1 MQHKIPVEALGQVGE
16 AMAHAIEA
24 CVHCGF
30 CLPACPTY
38 QVLQEEMDSPRG
50 RIYLMKTVL
59 EGEVALEEA
68 LPYLDRCLACQ
79 ACVTACPSGVAYGE
93 LIAAFRLHTEEKRHR
108 SPFEEVYRLG
118 LLKTLPYPGRL
129 RPLAELGV
137 RLRPLLRP
145 LPLPKA
151 LKAPLELLPE
161 ALPKVA
167 SRREHREEAYQEVY
181 PAKGERRARVGL
193 LLGCAQRVLRPSI
206 NRATLRVLQENGVE
220 VVLPEDQG
228 CCGALNLHAG
238 DKEGAR
244 RLALRTMRAFEEV
257 EVVLSNAA
265 GCGSGMK
272 EYPLLFL
279 GEKEEEEART
289 FAKRVKDLSVFLDE
303 LGFLP
308 PPPPPSPLKVAYQ
321 DACHLLHAQKVK
333 DPPRRLL
340 KAAGVEVLEPKEPE
354 LCCGSAGTYNLFQP
368 EIAEAL
374 GRRKAENLKATE
386 PDLVVTGNIGCQTQI
401 QRYIGQVP
409 VLHLAE
415 LLELLYEGQDPKALS
430 PPGEHQ
436 GATKA

>member
-1 MQHKIPVEALGQVGE
+1 MQHRIPVETLGKEGE
-16 AMAHAIEA
+16 VMAHAIEA

-38 QVLQEEMDSPRG
+38 QVLGEEMDSPRG
-50 RIYLMKTVL
+50 RIYLMKSVL

-93 LIAAFRLHTEEKRHR
+93 LIATFRLTTEEKRHR

-118 LLKTLPYPGRL
+118 LLKTLPYPQRF

-137 RLRPLLRP
+137 RLRPLLKA

-151 LKAPLELLPE
+151 LKAPIELLPE
-161 ALPKVA
+161 ALPK
-167 SRREHREEAYQEVY
+167 EEAYQEVY

-193 LLGCAQRVLRPSI
+193 LLGCAQRALRPSI
-206 NRATLRVLQENGVE
+206 NRATIRVLQENGVE
-220 VVLPEDQG
+220 VVLPQGQG
-228 CCGALNLHAG
+228 CCGALTLHAG
-238 DKEGAR
+238 DREGAR
-244 RLALRTMRAFEEV
+244 RLARNTLRAFRDV
-257 EVVLSNAA
+257 DVVLSNAA

-279 GEKEEEEART
+279 GEEEEAQA
-289 FAKRVKDLSVFLDE
+289 FAKKVKDLSVFLDE

-321 DACHLLHAQKVK
+321 DACHLLHAQGVK
-333 DPPRRLL
+333 EPPRRLL
-340 KAAGVEVLEPKEPE
+340 KASGLEVLEPKEAE

-374 GRRKAENLKATE
+374 GRRKAENLRATE

-415 LLELLYEGQDPKALS
+415 LLELLYEGRDPKALS
-430 PPGEHQ
+430 PTGEHQ
-436 GATKA
+436 RAKEA